1 MLSDSDLAIRTE
13 NLWIRYRTTV
23 EAAPTLK
30 STIIGLGRKEGRKRK
45 IRVVEAVQDFNLEV
59 RNGSVLGV
67 IGANGAG
74 KSTLLRAIAG
84 ILPPTEGRI
93 TVNGRVSTLLALGVG
108 FNGMLSGRENIVLGC
123 LAAGLNRDQIAER
136 YEQITDFADLGDF
149 IDMPMRTYSSGMYSR
164 LAFSVSIHM
173 DPDILLIDEALS
185 TGDAKFKERSFSKM
199 EELVRQARTIVI
211 VSHALG
217 TVQDLCTE
225 AVWMDKGRLI
235 QRGDPQEVSDA
246 YLKFLNV
253 AAKPTALEDV

>member
-1 MLSDSDLAIRTE
+1 MQSDSDLAIRIE

-30 STIIGLGRKEGRKRK
+30 STIIGLGRKETRKRQ
-45 IRVVEAVQDFNLEV
+45 IRIVEAVQGFNLDIY
-59 RNGSVLGV
+59 NGSVIGV

-123 LAAGLNRDQIAER
+123 LAAGLTREQIAQR
-136 YEQITDFADLGDF
+136 YEVITEFADLGDF

-185 TGDAKFKERSFSKM
+185 TGDAKFKERSFAKM
-199 EELVRQARTIVI
+199 EELVAQARTIVI

-217 TVQDLCTE
+217 TVRDLCTE

-235 QRGDPQEVSDA
+235 ERGEPGEITDA
-246 YLKFLNV
+246 YLRFVNV
-253 AAKPTALEDV
+253 AARPTALEDV

>member
-1 MLSDSDLAIRTE
+1 MQSDSDLAIRIE

-30 STIIGLGRKEGRKRK
+30 STIIGLGRKETRKRQ
-45 IRVVEAVQDFNLEV
+45 IRIVEAVQGFNLDIY
-59 RNGSVLGV
+59 NGSVIGV

-74 KSTLLRAIAG
+74 K
-84 ILPPTEGRI
+84 
-93 TVNGRVSTLLALGVG
+93 STLLALGVG

-123 LAAGLNRDQIAER
+123 LAAGLTREQIAQR
-136 YEQITDFADLGDF
+136 YEVITEFADLGDF

-185 TGDAKFKERSFSKM
+185 TGDAKFKERSFAKM
-199 EELVRQARTIVI
+199 EELVAQARTIVI

-217 TVQDLCTE
+217 TVRDLCTE

-235 QRGDPQEVSDA
+235 ERGEPGEITDA
-246 YLKFLNV
+246 YLRFVNV
-253 AAKPTALEDV
+253 AARPTALEDV